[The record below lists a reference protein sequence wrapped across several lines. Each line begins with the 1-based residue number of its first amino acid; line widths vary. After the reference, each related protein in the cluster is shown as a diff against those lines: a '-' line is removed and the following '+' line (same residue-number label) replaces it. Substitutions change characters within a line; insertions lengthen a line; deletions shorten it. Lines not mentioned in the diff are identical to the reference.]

1 MIRVMRLKTRLR
13 LALAL
18 VGLTVGGALHAQ
30 EAPVAGP
37 WAASFAAF
45 DAADQA
51 RPPPAGGVV
60 FVGSSSIRLWEGLE
74 ESFQGPP
81 VVLRRGFGGST
92 LADCVA
98 HLKRL
103 VIAYRP
109 RQVVVY
115 AGENDLA
122 QGRRPEEVAER
133 FRALVEG
140 LRADLPEVRIAY
152 ISIKPSPARVHL
164 LPEVKEANRQ
174 LKALAASYRD
184 VEFIDVFHD
193 MLDEQGLPRA
203 TLFAGDALHLNAS
216 GYALWRQRLA
226 DYVR

>member
-1 MIRVMRLKTRLR
+1 MIDVMPSKTWFR
-13 LALAL
+13 LALACL
-18 VGLTVGGALHAQ
+18 GLTVAGALQAQ
-30 EAPVAGP
+30 DAARAEP

-45 DAADQA
+45 EAADQA
-51 RPPPAGGVV
+51 RPPPPGGVV
-60 FVGSSSIRLWEGLE
+60 FVGSSSIRLWDGLE
-74 ESFQGPP
+74 EAFQGPP

-92 LADCVA
+92 LADCVV

-103 VIAYRP
+103 VVAYRP

-122 QGRRPEEVAER
+122 EGRRPDEVAER

-152 ISIKPSPARVHL
+152 ISIKPSPARAHL
-164 LPEVKEANRQ
+164 LPQVRETNRILQ
-174 LKALAASYRD
+174 ALAASYREVD
-184 VEFIDVFHD
+184 FIDVFHD

-203 TLFAGDALHLNAS
+203 ALFAGDALHLNAS

-226 DYVR
+226 SYVR